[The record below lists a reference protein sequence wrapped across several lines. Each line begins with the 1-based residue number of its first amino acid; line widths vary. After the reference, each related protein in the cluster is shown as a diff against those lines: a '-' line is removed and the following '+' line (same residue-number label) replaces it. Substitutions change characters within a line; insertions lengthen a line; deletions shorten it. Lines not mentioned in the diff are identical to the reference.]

1 MRGSSEDQR
10 MMAEAIRLAALGL
23 YSTAP
28 NPRVG
33 CVIARDGAI
42 IASGYHRRAGGAHA
56 EIDALAGAGNGIAAS
71 TVYVT
76 LEPCSHHGRTP
87 PCADALVEAAVAR
100 VVVASEDPNPLV
112 AGEGMRRLRAAGIR
126 VEQGLLEHQ
135 ARALNPGF
143 FKRMQT
149 GMPWVRCKLAMSLD
163 GRTAMGCGDSK
174 WITGEAARQ
183 DVQRLR
189 ARSCAVLSGIDTV
202 LQDDPL
208 LDVRMDPIDGL
219 PVVRQPVRVIVDSKL
234 RLPATA
240 RLLGTTGEVIVAT
253 ATRDQA
259 REQALAAVGVTVVY
273 LPGANGRVDLAALL
287 AHLASAQ
294 CNEILIEA
302 GATLAGAVLDAG
314 LVDELVIYMAPLL
327 MGNAARPLLQLPI
340 ATMAQA
346 RALEIRDIRAVG
358 ADWRITA
365 IPGQEATEHH
375 VYRHH

>member
-1 MRGSSEDQR
+1 MRRSSEDRR

-33 CVIARDGAI
+33 CVIVRNGAI

-56 EIDALAGAGNGIAAS
+56 EIDALAGVGSGIAAS

-87 PCADALVEAAVAR
+87 PCADALAKAAVAR

-112 AGEGMRRLRAAGIR
+112 AGEGMRRLRAAGVS

-163 GRTAMGCGDSK
+163 GRTAMGSGDSK
-174 WITGEAARQ
+174 WITGEAARL

-202 LQDDPL
+202 LQDDPR
-208 LDVRMDPIDGL
+208 LDVRTDPLDGL
-219 PVVRQPVRVIVDSKL
+219 PVGRQPVRVIVDSKL

-240 RLLGTTGEVIVAT
+240 RLLGTPGEVIVAT
-253 ATRDQA
+253 AIRDQA
-259 REQALAAVGVTVVY
+259 REQALAAAGVTVVY
-273 LPGANGRVDLAALL
+273 LPCEDGRVDLPALL
-287 AHLASAQ
+287 RHLASAQ

-327 MGNAARPLLQLPI
+327 MGNTARALLQLPI
-340 ATMAQA
+340 AAMEQA

-358 ADWRITA
+358 VDWRITA
-365 IPGQEATEHH
+365 VPG
-375 VYRHH
+375 